1 MRKKAISLISL
12 LALPVAY
19 AESHTG
25 TLQSSFDRVFDMIT
39 PDIANYIYT
48 FVLVFAVTQ
57 FALNLVMQQAG
68 GKARGAASAMNPSVI
83 AAALGF
89 GAGFFTYVT
98 KFDMILFTIP
108 WIMIITFALMGAMVY
123 RVAQLF
129 SSGKSSAAMRSLGI
143 GISLILSS
151 AFLESILSYIEKY
164 KELSPIDVLS
174 ADIVTPNANLFFGT
188 LSAITGWMLIIG
200 VGFLGHSVI
209 AFLQER
215 GSIPKGLTDRAL
227 DAVGISTPSWWGGH
241 NDPNITMTATPN
253 TGAIGDD
260 ITFSNTSTPGPGNT
274 MTEWVWNFGPGATPT
289 DETVTTAPGN
299 PSADVTYSSDGAKT
313 VTLTVKD
320 SENRTATDTVTV
332 TITPGGGGGNPTAR
346 YLINSGAIIVA
357 GRVDFDATTSTD
369 VAGDDHTKGNL
380 EIYWNFNG
388 AGARPAYDGTTN
400 EPPTVDGDFLPG
412 NYTINLK
419 VVDIATKTEH
429 EIPINF
435 TVVPV

>member
-12 LALPVAY
+12 LALPAAY
-19 AESHTG
+19 AESHNG

-39 PDIANYIYT
+39 PDIANYIYA
-48 FVLVFAVTQ
+48 FVLVFAVSQ
-57 FALNLVMQQAG
+57 FALNLVMQQATG
-68 GKARGAASAMNPSVI
+68 TARGAASAMNPSVI

-108 WIMIITFALMGAMVY
+108 WIMIITFALMAAMGY
-123 RVAQLF
+123 RGAQLF

-151 AFLESILSYIEKY
+151 AFLESILSYIEEY
-164 KELSPIDVLS
+164 KEIASLDVLS

-188 LSAITGWMLIIG
+188 LSAITGWMFIIG

-215 GSIPKGLTDRAL
+215 GSIPRGLTGRAL
-227 DAVGISTPSWWGGH
+227 NAAGVPIPSWWGGH

-253 TGAIGDD
+253 AGAIGDN
-260 ITFSNTSTPGPGNT
+260 INFSNTSTPGPGNT
-274 MTEWVWNFGPGATPT
+274 MTEWVWNFGAGATPT
-289 DETVTTAPGN
+289 DETVTVAPGN
-299 PSADVTYSSDGAKT
+299 PSAPVTYASDGAKT
-313 VTLTVKD
+313 VTLTVRD
-320 SENRTATDTVTV
+320 SGSGTATDTVTV
-332 TITPGGGGGNPTAR
+332 TITPGGGGGNPQVR
-346 YLINSGAIIVA
+346 NIINGGAIIVA
-357 GRVDFDATTSTD
+357 GTVQFDATTSTD
-369 VAGDDHTKGNL
+369 VAGDDHTHGNL

-388 AGARPAYDGTTN
+388 AGARPAFDGTTN
-400 EPPTVDGDFLPG
+400 DPPRVDGDFGPG

-419 VVDIATKTEH
+419 VVDITTTTEH
-429 EIPINF
+429 EIPIAF
-435 TVVPV
+435 TVVPL

>member
-12 LALPVAY
+12 LALPAAY
-19 AESHTG
+19 AESHNG
-25 TLQSSFDRVFDMIT
+25 ALQGSFDSIFNMIT

-89 GAGFFTYVT
+89 GAAFFTYTT

-129 SSGKSSAAMRSLGI
+129 SSGKSSATMRSLGI

-151 AFLESILSYIEKY
+151 AFLESILSYIEEY
-164 KELSPIDVLS
+164 KEIASLDVLS
-174 ADIVTPNANLFFGT
+174 ADIVTPNATLFFGT
-188 LSAITGWMLIIG
+188 LSAMTGWMLIIG
-200 VGFLGHSVI
+200 FGFLGHAAISSFTKKYDSW
-209 AFLQER
+209 AD
-215 GSIPKGLTDRAL
+215 KGLVPNRWKPEWWGKFNDPKITMSASPNSG
-227 DAVGISTPSWWGGH
+227 AVGD
-241 NDPNITMTATPN
+241 N
-253 TGAIGDD
+253 
-260 ITFSNTSTPGPGNT
+260 ITFSNTSTPTVGNHI
-274 MTEWVWNFGPGATPT
+274 TEWVWDFGPDAVPA
-289 DETVTTAPGN
+289 DETVILDPGD
-299 PSADVTYSSDGAKT
+299 PSAPVTYTSDGIKT
-313 VTLTVKD
+313 VKLTVKD
-320 SENRTATDTVTV
+320 SGSKTAKDTVTV
-332 TITPGGGGGNPTAR
+332 TITPAGGGGNPQVR
-346 YLINSGAIIVA
+346 NIINGGAILAA
-357 GRVDFDATTSTD
+357 GRVEFDATTSTD

-388 AGARPAYDGTTN
+388 AGAKPAYDGTTN
-400 EPPTVDGDFLPG
+400 ESPTVNGDFLPG

-419 VVDIATKTEH
+419 VVDITTKTEH
-429 EIPINF
+429 EIPIAF
-435 TVVPV
+435 TVVPL